1 MKLLHLYIA
10 LSCAFFFSLSQ
21 YASAQD
27 AEKEDTASED
37 TAGGAAASADAAPA
51 DGGGEGGAAPAPG
64 GESAA
69 GPAAGGES
77 APAAPASGGEA
88 APAAPAPAAAAPT
101 AAPAPAPQIA
111 APAPA
116 PAPSFDMG
124 AAMTSTVAAPPPAAV
139 ATESNAV
146 ANAVKVSAASG
157 GSLSLSDAV
166 KIGASAIKKIA
177 NDNTGGAASFAN
189 LARNIDAKTKVIKA
203 FGGIDDL
210 SKIDDIIQQTESFD
224 ADQLESFKSLSLD
237 EAKSLKSKSSADG
250 GGSFDIADI
259 GKIAVKA
266 KEAKVL
272 KDNGVTLS
280 AANLSDLNNKY
291 DSSFIE
297 AAKDFTLDNLG
308 LVFETQGADAFSLD
322 NKESFKEQAE
332 SIKSILD
339 AGGSAAEI
347 KSELKDVILKDA
359 NGLPL
364 IVESGGKYVWSKDL
378 TKGRVFYGVFND
390 LDDGNGDLGVF
401 KISIASGGKTNGLDI
416 MGGDYGDNWGE
427 EIFEISSD
435 PSIAKSTTY
444 NQNGDVEEVF
454 YIKVLKASD
463 GSLVLGAIGFEDDND
478 LSADEIA
485 NGAIPY
491 SQINS
496 EKGKARIALLFSA
509 NSVEDLTKHDLFFDD
524 TLYATEADALKEYNK
539 IFDTKAKVE
548 LDDEN
553 GKAIVVSLG
562 EGSEKEYYWARQLN
576 GVKMRTANGSRY
588 YQPEQETLTATSAST
603 WRSASN
609 TGSYSNKG
617 KILITTEVYNGV
629 TETSYHRIIKD
640 SYGFRIINITR
651 TDGINPWEA
660 DQELWDKFLWWGDS
674 YWVNTYDSRVDG
686 SGNWYNNGE
695 IEYIAG
701 TASEATALY
710 NILLD
715 LWHNEDPNRKDT
727 DGDGIPD
734 YKDIDQNAGAND
746 SDGDGIIDQYDNEK
760 AHKVTLDQ
768 VLKDLF
774 PADNGAA
781 FLAKIEEMNLGT
793 EASHNAVAAT
803 VELIVKILKDRN
815 LNGTIDANNPD
826 WLRMDDLNNLDVPD
840 QFINLVSQAN
850 LIGSSNNKEI
860 VRNFLEVFTDNQ
872 SFDFDQDITL
882 QNWAPLLEDLLTAND
897 KSGDDS
903 SNRARLSNNSAS
915 RSDDLSNRGL
925 TWNLDKPDQGKKI
938 DLKVLSGSNVNI
950 ATGVSFNAQ
959 ATDRTDVTIISAAKD
974 VTLGVS
980 GSSVDQVVTI
990 DTPDWEQDPSNGA
1003 VRPQGDEDVY
1013 VIAAADDLQFRS
1025 AWKPETHEDDYNN
1038 PERLEVKIDHSS
1050 LALAATD
1057 TMHLINV
1064 DITTGGGLAIATMDD
1079 IYIDSQD
1086 GTKSEFDIG
1095 TNGNDFESLYL
1106 YAHNDIN
1113 IRNLMVKGHVDDVYM
1128 EAKTINLYDVSFPKS
1143 AAVLLR
1149 SEDGAITFTGI
1160 PVAGAVNFR
1169 NVIHNGLGAGHVVG
1183 SGDFTSPKVGNH
1195 KTALNNSGRPYIEVQ
1210 NFRTPN

>member
-21 YASAQD
+21 YAFAQD

-280 AANLSDLNNKY
+280 SAKLSDLNNKY
-291 DSSFIE
+291 DSTFIE
-297 AAKDFTLDNLG
+297 TAKDFTLDNLG
-308 LVFETQGADAFSLD
+308 LVFETQGADAFSLE

-332 SIKSILD
+332 SIKTILD

-347 KSELKDVILKDA
+347 KSELNNVILKDA
-359 NGLPL
+359 RGLPL
-364 IVESGGKYVWSKDL
+364 IVESGGKYIWSKDIL
-378 TKGRVFYGVFND
+378 TGRVFHGLWSD
-390 LDDGNGDLGVF
+390 IEDGDLGVF
-401 KISIASGGKTNGLDI
+401 RINIGANGETTGLDI
-416 MGGDYGDNWGE
+416 MGSGYGDNWE
-427 EIFEISSD
+427 ETFELTDD
-435 PSIAKSTTY
+435 PSVLRSTSY
-444 NQNGDVEEVF
+444 ADGEVEEVF
-454 YIKVLKASD
+454 FIKVLK
-463 GSLVLGAIGFEDDND
+463 GSNGDLILGTLQFETDEDLDDY
-478 LSADEIA
+478 EIA
-485 NGAIPY
+485 RGDLPY
-491 SQINS
+491 SAIDTAEGK
-496 EKGKARIALLFSA
+496 EKIAQLLSS
-509 NSVEDLTKHDLFFDD
+509 NTKDALIDNGFYDD
-524 TLYATEADALKEYNK
+524 TQLLGKESEAIAEYNK
-539 IFDTKAKVE
+539 LLTTKGTIVLKDASGKVI
-548 LDDEN
+548 
-553 GKAIVVSLG
+553 AYSLG
-562 EGSEKEYYWARQLN
+562 EGNEKEYYWASDLS
-576 GVKMRTANGSRY
+576 GVKIKTVGGSKY
-588 YQPEQETLTATSAST
+588 EAPST
-603 WRSASN
+603 EEITFTASN
-609 TGSYSNKG
+609 WASEDESGTYSSKG
-617 KILITTEVYNGV
+617 KVIVTTEVVDGK
-629 TETSYHRIIKD
+629 TETSYHRIFYD
-640 SYGFRIINITR
+640 GTGYRIVNLTR
-651 TDGINPWEA
+651 TDGQNPWDADFEA
-660 DQELWDKFLWWGDS
+660 WDNFIWNEHYLTNYVDFNQWGI
-674 YWVNTYDSRVDG
+674 DG
-686 SGNWYNNGE
+686 SGFFEDGADV
-695 IEYIAG
+695 EYIAS
-701 TASEATALY
+701 SESDANNLY
-710 NILLD
+710 NMLLNS
-715 LWHNEDPNRKDT
+715 WYSYDPNRKDT

-974 VTLGVS
+974 VILGVS